1 MARAAWYEVRNG
13 RRHVL
18 PYDFTFTS
26 FAKRRWLGRRVPD
39 VMSEEFPAQCT
50 AAYLDEAMASRRL
63 LLNGQPV
70 QPEDT
75 FHNGDKLEHIVVREE
90 PSVPAAPVRLL
101 HCDES
106 LLVVD
111 KPAGIPVHHAGR
123 FRRNSLVEI
132 LQAERPELRLDQAC
146 GAKGGIH
153 VLHRLDRQ
161 TSGVLLLPRTAEA
174 AAELGALMVAGRLRK
189 QYLARVRGRLTPGVQ
204 LEVREPIRV
213 RSAHG
218 ATSCDCHA
226 EGKPACT
233 RLRVLGYDPASE
245 TSLLLC
251 EPATGRTHQIRL
263 HTLHVGHPVAN
274 DPLYRGA
281 LHPAAPVAGPGSGED
296 PAPKRARGQEGA
308 AMATA
313 GATAALTEGAVDA
326 KAGVEAERA
335 EEAEEAEEA
344 EVLWLHALRYW
355 CDEPT
360 GAPRFSYEAAP
371 PEWAAPFLPL
381 PPDSLAPMAASP
393 PASPRPPSPARGSE
407 GAARGAGGGGAP
419 SSRAAPRCPAPVP
432 LRSSRG
438 QKMLRGCAPAERRA
452 YDALWPHFARQQGRS
467 LCGPASAAMLL
478 RAMGSAAPRVEAAD
492 GGAGGAGG
500 AGAVWDEAL
509 VLGASAAELGAKA
522 RRRGLTL
529 GEMRELLQGLG
540 LRCEAAT
547 LGSPTAPESATEGA
561 QGGAQGAG
569 GTDEACAPLLAA
581 LRGEGLV
588 LLNYHMATAGQPP
601 FGGHFSPLAA
611 YHARSRRFLV
621 LDVWPDTEPA
631 WLDADA
637 LVAAMRAVDSES
649 GLPRGWLHVSRGA
662 VAVVGLDRRKEG

>member
-1 MARAAWYEVRNG
+1 MARAAWYELRNG
-13 RRHVL
+13 RRHVW

-50 AAYLDEAMASRRL
+50 AAYLDEVMAGRRL

-75 FHNGDKLEHIVVREE
+75 FRHGDKLEHIVVREE

-132 LQAERPELRLDQAC
+132 IQAERPELHLDQAC

-189 QYLARVRGRLTPGVQ
+189 QYLARVRGRLASGAQ

-213 RSAHG
+213 LSAQG
-218 ATSCDCHA
+218 ATSCDCHPD
-226 EGKPACT
+226 GKAACT
-233 RLRVLGYDPASE
+233 RLRVLGYDAASD

-263 HTLHVGHPVAN
+263 HSLHLGHPVAN
-274 DPLYRGA
+274 DPLY
-281 LHPAAPVAGPGSGED
+281 LMPAAGQGSGED
-296 PAPKRARGQEGA
+296 PAPKRARGEVGP
-308 AMATA
+308 AMAAAAT
-313 GATAALTEGAVDA
+313 TAAATEEVVDA
-326 KAGVEAERA
+326 KAGAGA
-335 EEAEEAEEA
+335 EEAEAEEA

-371 PEWAAPFLPL
+371 PAWAAPFLPL
-381 PPDSLAPMAASP
+381 PPDALAPMPASP
-393 PASPRPPSPARGSE
+393 PASPPASARPLSPARGATS
-407 GAARGAGGGGAP
+407 GAP
-419 SSRAAPRCPAPVP
+419 AGHPAPRCPAPVP

-438 QKMLRGCAPAERRA
+438 QKMLRGCAPADRHA
-452 YDALWPHFARQQGRS
+452 YELLWPHFARQQGRTM
-467 LCGPASAAMLL
+467 CGPASAAMLL
-478 RAMGSAAPRVEAAD
+478 RAMDSAAPRVAATD
-492 GGAGGAGG
+492 GGASTAGGAGEAGG
-500 AGAVWDEAL
+500 AGAVWDEVR
-509 VLGASAAELGAKA
+509 VLGASASDLGAKA
-522 RRRGLTL
+522 VRCGMTMA
-529 GEMRELLQGLG
+529 EMLQLLRGLG
-540 LRCEAAT
+540 LDCEAAT
-547 LGSPTAPESATEGA
+547 VSSSTAPESAPEGA
-561 QGGAQGAG
+561 PEGG
-569 GTDEACAPLLAA
+569 GTDEACAPLLAS

-588 LLNYHMATAGQPP
+588 LLNYHMTTAGQAPY
-601 FGGHFSPLAA
+601 GGHFSPLAA

-621 LDVWPDTEPA
+621 LDVWPDTEPS

-649 GLPRGWLHVSRGA
+649 GLPRGWLHVSRGTAAGRNSDDGEAGEA
-662 VAVVGLDRRKEG
+662 V